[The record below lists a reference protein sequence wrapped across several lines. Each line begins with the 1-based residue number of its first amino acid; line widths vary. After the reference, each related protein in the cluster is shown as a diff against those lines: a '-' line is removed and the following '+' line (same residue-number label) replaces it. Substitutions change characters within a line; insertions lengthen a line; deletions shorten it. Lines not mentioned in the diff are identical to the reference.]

1 MTRYSPVFQAP
12 LVILPT
18 AVPKATYTEPVNG
31 TVIDFYEIDIR
42 EFTAQTVIDFFP
54 ESTI

>member
-1 MTRYSPVFQAP
+1 VFQAP

-42 EFTAQTVIDFFP
+42 EFTAQTVTDFFP
-54 ESTI
+54 EPKLQTR